1 MRKRGGGWPVGSGQR
16 RGVESEAGGWTVRQ
30 KGVESEIEGGRRV
43 GRGRME
49 SEAEGWGRRGWIVRH
64 GPGGVE
70 SKARGWRV
78 RQWVE
83 SEAEGGG
90 E

>member
-1 MRKRGGGWPVGSGQR
+1 MRKRGGGGRWGLGSGQR

-49 SEAEGWGRRGWIVRH
+49 SEAEGWGRRGWIVRQ

-70 SKARGWRV
+70 S
-78 RQWVE
+78 E
-83 SEAEGGG
+83 ILIEGGRRVGQSGDG